1 MKYTLDAT
9 HKKIGRLASEIAL
22 ILQNKK
28 SVYYNPRLAG
38 NDTVLVENIDKLDI
52 PATKLIQ
59 KIYHRH
65 TGYMGHL
72 KELTLKQVFE
82 RSPEK
87 VLRLAVSRML
97 PKNFLR
103 AKRMKRLTIKRSV

>member
-1 MKYTLDAT
+1 MQLEDC
-9 HKKIGRLASEIAL
+9 KIQRKEAIKNLLNWILSQPMTSENNRYHL
-22 ILQNKK
+22 
-28 SVYYNPRLAG
+28 
-38 NDTVLVENIDKLDI
+38 LVENIDKLDI